1 VKRNVVASEVVR
13 AQFDVPITMEDGTV
27 VRADIF
33 LPLEEG
39 KYPVILSYGPYAK
52 GLLFQ
57 EGYPDQ
63 WNRMVD
69 KHPDVAANSSNRY
82 QSWEVVDPE
91 KWCPDGYA
99 CVRVDSRGAGSS
111 PGFIEP
117 WSPRETKD
125 FAACI
130 EWSGTQPWS
139 NGKVGLN
146 GISYYAMNQWMV
158 ATLEQPKHLAAM
170 CAWEGASDFYREFS
184 YHGGILSTFL
194 ANWFDMQ
201 VKTVQ
206 YGLGENGARS
216 AVTGKP
222 ACGDV
227 TLSEAE
233 LAKNRCD
240 LGGDVL
246 AHPLADDYHEARTP
260 VWERLKVPFLSAGNW
275 GGQGLHL
282 RGNTEAFVRAASE
295 QKWLELHGIEHWTHF
310 YTDYGRMLQKRFF
323 DYFLK
328 GEQNGWDRE
337 RRVHLNVRHIDHF
350 EGRYEDEW
358 PIARTRWTKFYL
370 HPDGRTLSKDAP
382 KAGGDISYSGFGDGL
397 TFVTEPLSEPIEITG
412 PSAAKLW
419 LSSSTKDADVF
430 IVLRAF
436 APSGE
441 EVVFQGAID
450 PHAPLSQGW
459 LRSSHRKLDP
469 KLSRE
474 YRPFHTHE
482 KEEPL
487 KPGEPVELDVEVW
500 PTSIVLP
507 RGYRIAVSVR
517 GKDYVYPG
525 GSGGRIKSFKNELTG
540 CGPFIHD
547 DPRNRPPEVFNGKN
561 TVHIAP
567 DKPAYILL
575 PVVPPEK

>member
-1 VKRNVVASEVVR
+1 M
-13 AQFDVPITMEDGTV
+13 DDGTV

-69 KHPDVAANSSNRY
+69 QHPDVAANSTNRY

-170 CAWEGASDFYREFS
+170 CAWEGASDFYREFA

-206 YGLGENGARS
+206 YGLGERGARS
-216 AVTGKP
+216 SVTGEP

-227 TLSEAE
+227 TLSDAE
-233 LAKNRCD
+233 LAKNRM
-240 LGGDVL
+240 
-246 AHPLADDYHEARTP
+246 R
-260 VWERLKVPFLSAGNW
+260 S
-275 GGQGLHL
+275 
-282 RGNTEAFVRAASE
+282 RAATCSRIRWPTSITKLARRFGKNSKSRSCPRE
-295 QKWLELHGIEHWTHF
+295 IGAVKVCICAATPKPSCARLRNRSGSSCTASSTGRISTPIMAVRCRSASSTTSSKGSR
-310 YTDYGRMLQKRFF
+310 TDGTASAASISTC
-323 DYFLK
+323 
-328 GEQNGWDRE
+328 
-337 RRVHLNVRHIDHF
+337 VIS
-350 EGRYEDEW
+350 
-358 PIARTRWTKFYL
+358 TT
-370 HPDGRTLSKDAP
+370 SKDAT
-382 KAGGDISYSGFGDGL
+382 KTSGRSRARSGRSSISIPTARRSRKSRRKPAVTFRYSGFGDGL
-397 TFVTEPLSEPIEITG
+397 TFVTEPLDEPIEITG

-419 LSSSTKDADVF
+419 LSSSTNDADVF
-430 IVLRAF
+430 VVLRAF
-436 APSGE
+436 APSGD

-459 LRSSHRKLDP
+459 LRASHRKLDP

-474 YRPFHTHE
+474 YRPFHTHD

-507 RGYRIAVSVR
+507 RGYRLAVSVR

-547 DPRNRPPEVFNGKN
+547 DPRNRPPEIFGGKN
-561 TVHIAP
+561 TVHISP
-567 DKPAYILL
+567 DNPHIFCSLSYPLGAICSRLSS
-575 PVVPPEK
+575 